1 MNELSTNQA
10 AVLRQ
15 AIEALEAQ
23 RGKIDDAT
31 LETTLAALRAQLA
44 QLETSL
50 QQSDNGVTPRLM
62 TCLVANLV
70 TRDKDATHG
79 LKIMDYGFNL
89 VAEIARLYSGTV
101 QGVRGNYLVALFSG
115 GADDPIRAA
124 HASLEMRERMVD
136 YATELE
142 QGGQGTVT
150 FRAGLNIGMFAPGGT
165 TPKGEASMV
174 DIAGVLSQYAPPGSI
189 LVSQQLH
196 AYLIGKFN
204 LQVAPSVEVARKRI
218 TVYRLIEAQEAA
230 LSPRRMV
237 SLDTP
242 FLGRAEEMKMI
253 LKRIERLGSGQGGV
267 VVIAGESGLGKS
279 RLVAEVRRAASV
291 IQWIDARCQVAP
303 VKLIYGA
310 WNQLLFGLINTQ
322 PMKPLRDID
331 KNLHDWLNERNIA
344 ADCYPFL
351 ANQIGIAPLD
361 DSIPERVA
369 RQTLEAWQIAL
380 SALIHQR
387 PTAIIFEE
395 AQAMDSASLALF
407 EALVDSLQDYPVLW
421 ILVTQPLYNQPAA
434 TVLTRLSRRL
444 GERYT
449 YIGLEPINDE
459 ESQALLHAVLGG
471 QVLPDPLQTGILER
485 ATGNPLFLQQIVR
498 TLIDRRGLVLDPQG
512 RWSATA
518 AALQDHMPTSLREVI
533 IQRVR
538 NLPGDA
544 QELLQLI
551 AVAGDALL
559 PGVLRAMTSPANT
572 AGLLDLLRE
581 AGLIGAETEICHP
594 ALREIIYQEISKQ
607 KRAAMHRQVAAALL
621 DACELSGPWL
631 AVRAYHMDKGQQ
643 VQSALGAYEAAKA
656 WAYGNNALTEASD
669 IIGAM
674 LDLMNERDMPEQV
687 ASLLV
692 EQQDVLFQLDPED
705 SRCSILLEHAFE
717 LWSNVGDPA
726 EAASVLIRMAM
737 HHTGTPQEDGHYR
750 DAQSL
755 LERENQRHP
764 MLPNVY
770 LRRALY
776 AAQQGVNGQGA
787 HSSFE
792 FFERARALALE
803 LKDVETLAQIHFE
816 MGLYLRNNHQLT
828 EALSAFQQA
837 MAYFSQLKQAPPDEP
852 ILTCNYLADLYYHLG
867 RPGDGEYYAMEAVN
881 ESARGSDIIQVL
893 PYITLSECYAAQG
906 RWHEAIQA
914 INEAPAHLAPPELP
928 PQFWLGRWQFE
939 SGDTLS
945 GLETM
950 RESLP
955 TQNLECMMLFIDY
968 LLEAD
973 FAEEASLRLHQ
984 MVKQGRFNDPNST
997 VPTQAYYDRLRGR
1010 LAVAS
1015 KDFGRAVGL
1024 LDRAMRQFERESF
1037 ELLTISTSR
1046 VYALALIGRCG
1057 PGDEEIAR
1065 TMLNKCATRC
1075 KSLSIHAE
1083 AHRIQDAIRTHF
1095 KGGPKAFA

>member
-1 MNELSTNQA
+1 MNELPPNQA

-23 RGKIDDAT
+23 RSMLGDAVVEAS
-31 LETTLAALRAQLA
+31 LIALRAQLA
-44 QLETSL
+44 QIETSL
-50 QQSDNGVTPRLM
+50 QQPDSIPAPRLM

-89 VAEIARLYSGTV
+89 VAEIARLYNGTV

-115 GADDPIRAA
+115 GADDPVRTA
-124 HASLEMRERMVD
+124 HAALEMRQRMLE
-136 YATELE
+136 YGTELE
-142 QGGQGTVT
+142 QAGQGTVT
-150 FRAGLNIGMFAPGGT
+150 FRAGLNIGTFAAGAA
-165 TPKGEASMV
+165 TPKGEASMI

-196 AYLIGKFN
+196 AYLVGKFN

-218 TVYRLIEAQEAA
+218 TVYRLIDAQEAT
-230 LSPRRMV
+230 LVQRRSV

-242 FLGRAEEMKMI
+242 FLGRNMEMQII
-253 LKRIERLGSGQGGV
+253 LKRIERLGGGQGGV

-279 RLVAEVRRAASV
+279 RLVAEVRRAAPM

-310 WNQLLFGLINTQ
+310 WNQLLLGLINAQ
-322 PMKPLRDID
+322 PMMSLRDID
-331 KNLHDWLNERNIA
+331 KQLHDWLNERNIA

-351 ANQIGIAPLD
+351 ANQLGVVPLD
-361 DSIPERVA
+361 DSSPERVA

-380 SALIHQR
+380 SALIYQR

-395 AQAMDSASLALF
+395 AQVMDSASLVMF
-407 EALVDSLQDYPVLW
+407 EALVDSLQEYPVLW
-421 ILVTQPLYNQPAA
+421 VLVTQPLYNQPAA
-434 TVLTRLSRRL
+434 AIITRLSRHL
-444 GERYT
+444 GDRYT
-449 YIGLEPINDE
+449 YLGLEPINDE
-459 ESQALLHAVLGG
+459 ESLSLLHAVLGG
-471 QVLPDPLQTGILER
+471 QDLPDPLQTGILER

-518 AALQDHMPTSLREVI
+518 AALQDHMPNTLREVAL
-533 IQRVR
+533 QRVR

-559 PGVLRAMTSPANT
+559 PGVLRAMSSTTNP
-572 AGLLDLLRE
+572 AGLVDLLRE
-581 AGLIGAETEICHP
+581 AGLIGDESEICHP
-594 ALREIIYQEISKQ
+594 ALREIIYQEIAKQ
-607 KRAAMHRQVAAALL
+607 KRAAMHRQVAAALI
-621 DACELSGPWL
+621 DNCELSGPWL
-631 AVRAYHMDKGQQ
+631 AVRAFHMDKGQQ

-674 LDLMNERDMPEQV
+674 LDLLNERDTPEQV

-692 EQQDVLFQLDPED
+692 EQQDVLYQLDPED
-705 SRCSILLEHAFE
+705 SRCAVLLEHAYE
-717 LWSNVGDPA
+717 LWSNVGDTA
-726 EAASVLIRMAM
+726 EAASVLMRMAI
-737 HHTGTPQEDGHYR
+737 HAQGTPQEDGYYR
-750 DAQSL
+750 DAQTL
-755 LERENQRHP
+755 LERENQRHE
-764 MLPNVY
+764 MLPGVY

-776 AAQQGVNGQGA
+776 AANQGPNGQGP
-787 HSSFE
+787 HSSYE
-792 FFERARALALE
+792 LFERARALALE

-816 MGLYLRNNHQLT
+816 MGLYLRNNHQLN

-837 MAYFSQLKQAPPDEP
+837 MAYFSKLEQAAPDEP

-881 ESARGSDIIQVL
+881 DSPRGSDMIQVL

-906 RWHEAIQA
+906 RWQEAIQA
-914 INEAPAHLAPPELP
+914 INDAPANLAPPELP

-950 RESLP
+950 RQSLP

-968 LLEAD
+968 LLEAG
-973 FAEEASLRLHQ
+973 FAEEASLRIHQ

-1010 LAVAS
+1010 LAAAS
-1015 KDFGRAVGL
+1015 KDFARAVGL
-1024 LDRAMRQFERESF
+1024 LDRAMRQFERETF
-1037 ELLTISTSR
+1037 ELLTISTCR
-1046 VYALALIGRCG
+1046 VYALALLGRCG
-1057 PGDEEIAR
+1057 PGDEDYAR
-1065 TMLNKCATRC
+1065 SLLNKSATRC
-1075 KSLSIHAE
+1075 KSLTIHAE
-1083 AHRIQDAIRTHF
+1083 AHRIQDAIRANF